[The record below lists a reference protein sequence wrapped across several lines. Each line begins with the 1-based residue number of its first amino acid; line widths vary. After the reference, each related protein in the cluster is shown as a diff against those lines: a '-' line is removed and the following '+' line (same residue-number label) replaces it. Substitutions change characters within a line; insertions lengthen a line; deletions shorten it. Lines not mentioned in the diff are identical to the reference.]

1 MGSFCL
7 LLKWVVEN
15 SVEAA
20 LLAVPKRSDGGLV
33 PGGSDGA
40 GEKLL
45 YGFWIH
51 FEGGPHRNC

>member
-7 LLKWVVEN
+7 LLKWVVES

-20 LLAVPKRSDGGLV
+20 ILAVPKSDGGLV

-51 FEGGPHRNC
+51 FEGGPLRNC